1 MSHIVSIESKVHD
14 PAAVAA
20 ACHRL
25 SLSAPVQG
33 TVELFSGEAT
43 GLIVKLPGWEY
54 PVVIDT
60 LSGAIKYDN
69 YSGAWGDEAH
79 LNRFLQAYAVEKVKL
94 ESRKKG
100 FTVNEHA
107 LQDGSIKLQL
117 IEAA

>member
-1 MSHIVSIESKVHD
+1 MSHIVSIETKVHD

-25 SLSAPVQG
+25 NLPAPTQG

-43 GLIVKLPGWEY
+43 GLVVKLPDWDF
-54 PVVIDT
+54 PIVIDT
-60 LSGAIKYDN
+60 LTGTIKYDN
-69 YSGAWGDEAH
+69 YSGAWGDQQH
-79 LNRFLQAYAVEKVKL
+79 LDRFIQIYSVEKVKL

-107 LQDGSIKLQL
+107 LQDGSIKLQV